1 MHAAAA
7 STGGA
12 RRVRNVALV
21 GWVMTMVIAGA
32 VSISLGGWSLATGGM
47 TSVVVAA
54 VLLLRRPGNRVGLAL
69 LGFGSAAVLS
79 DLTQSYLGSTPVT
92 QAWWYRLLVT
102 LGASVFVFVGTMGT
116 TLLLIY
122 PTGDA
127 PGRWR
132 WVVRALLWI
141 GVVGAA
147 GGVIWS
153 LGKAVEEVVPLLV
166 SNVDTANPAELA
178 SAIVFVG
185 FFPLALLSLL
195 LRYRNA
201 GRVVRLQ
208 IRWLLL
214 AAALLV
220 LSTFVQNALNDFDS
234 ALGVMVNAVAFV
246 AFPVAIGVAV
256 TRYRLYD
263 VDRIVSRTIGYTV
276 VIGLLVGVYLAV
288 VALLTSVLPL
298 QSNLAVASATLASVA
313 LVTPLRR
320 RVLTW
325 VDRRFNRTR
334 YQADRELEAFTARI
348 RDTTDVEA
356 VRADLVAVIDRT
368 LQPSTVGV
376 WIRMRG

>member
-1 MHAAAA
+1 MHATAA
-7 STGGA
+7 SAGGA
-12 RRVRNVALV
+12 RRVRHLAL
-21 GWVMTMVIAGA
+21 GAWVLTMVIAGV

-47 TSVVVAA
+47 ASVVVAA

-69 LGFGSAAVLS
+69 LGFGSAALLS
-79 DLTQSYLGSTPVT
+79 DLTQSFLGSAPVS
-92 QAWWYRLLVT
+92 QAWWYRLLVA

-116 TLLLIY
+116 TLLLLY

-132 WVVRALLWI
+132 WVVRALLGI
-141 GVVGAA
+141 GVVGAV

-153 LGKAVEEVVPLLV
+153 LGKPVDEVVPLLV
-166 SNVDTANPAELA
+166 SDVDTANPAELA
-178 SAIVFVG
+178 SAAVFVG

-195 LRYRNA
+195 LRYKAA

-208 IRWLLL
+208 IRWLLF
-214 AAALLV
+214 AASLLV

-234 ALGVMVNAVAFV
+234 VLGVMVNALAFV

-263 VDRIVSRTIGYTV
+263 VDRVVSRTIGYAV

-313 LVTPLRR
+313 LVTPVRR

-368 LQPSTVGV
+368 LQPSAVGV
-376 WIRMRG
+376 WIRSRG